1 MGVRHGRRKSRPE
14 AYLTGPVAHGAPVHR
29 DITSWIRISISIS
42 TDNQL
47 ANRQALIRGYGRT
60 RLTADLATVVPM
72 VNLLLEEV
80 LQTVI
85 IIVLT
90 NFHITTPLCNSRPF
104 LTRKF
109 PYFQPTLVAWTSRR
123 LKKPCVRAR
132 FDTSPRNSRRTTSLC
147 FHLCGVCRI
156 NPPPCL
162 HVFISRPCLHT
173 MGVYLILPD
182 VLYLPEAHG
191 QCPGLRELVAPLS
204 SRKV

>member
-156 NPPPCL
+156 NPPPLLTCIHIATL
-162 HVFISRPCLHT
+162 FTYHGC
-173 MGVYLILPD
+173 LPD
-182 VLYLPEAHG
+182 STRVLYLPEAHG